1 VVIKAL
7 WNSRLFRTE
16 RILIFASLLAS
27 LTLFLGITYEFS
39 CQLSFLQNVLVPF
52 IVAYLV
58 LRKVYTAS
66 LGRRLLIGISISS
79 LAGAI
84 PALFLIVI
92 SNLKYY
98 FLGGIDEAASIL
110 GVPPPQ
116 LTATTLYVGIG
127 STIVIWILLVI
138 ASALTGLGAGIMSG
152 FKRLR

>member
-1 VVIKAL
+1 
-7 WNSRLFRTE
+7 
-16 RILIFASLLAS
+16 
-27 LTLFLGITYEFS
+27 
-39 CQLSFLQNVLVPF
+39 LVPF
-52 IVAYLV
+52 IVTYLV